1 MSSATRPHLLLVNLG
16 TPTAATPE
24 AVRAFLDEFLSDPEV
39 VDLPGWIWL
48 PILRGMILRSRPRR
62 IAHAYASIWTAE
74 GSPLRAATER
84 MVRGLAALAAGRFTV
99 SAAYRYGEPSLDT
112 ELARLARE
120 ASGPVVVV
128 PLFPQRTGPTTGTAF
143 GRARE
148 AAVRAGVASRLV
160 ERVVPADE
168 PRYVAALAARW
179 RDALAKLAQP
189 PEHLVVSYHGLP
201 VRFDRKENGV
211 YTADCLATTRAFLA
225 ATGWPE
231 DRTTHA
237 YQSRFGPERWLGP
250 ATADVLAAL
259 PRRGVRRVAV
269 MAPGFLTEGLETL
282 EELGIRGRETFLEA
296 GGTDFTY
303 VPAVEDHPAMLE
315 ALAALALA

>member
-1 MSSATRPHLLLVNLG
+1 MTSPARPHLLVVNLG

-24 AVRAFLDEFLSDPEV
+24 AVRSFLEEFLGDPEV
-39 VDLPGWIWL
+39 VDLPRWLWL
-48 PILRGMILRSRPRR
+48 PILHGVILRRRPQRVAR
-62 IAHAYASIWTAE
+62 QYASIWTPD

-84 MVRGLAALAAGRFTV
+84 IVTGLRALATGRFTA

-120 ASGPVVVV
+120 SSGPIVVV
-128 PLFPQRTGPTTGTAF
+128 PLFPHRTGPTTGTAF

-148 AAVRAGVASRLV
+148 MAARAGAASRLV
-160 ERVVPADE
+160 ERSVPADD
-168 PRYVAALAARW
+168 PHYVAALAGRW
-179 RDALAKLAQP
+179 HDALAKLARP

-201 VRFDRKENGV
+201 VRFDRQEGGT
-211 YTADCLATTRAFLA
+211 YSADCRATTRAFLA
-225 ATGWPE
+225 ASGWPE
-231 DRTTHA
+231 ERTTHA

-250 ATADVLAAL
+250 ATADVLAEL
-259 PRRGVRRVAV
+259 PRRGVQSVAV

-282 EELGIRGRETFLEA
+282 EELGIRGRETFVEA
-296 GGTDFTY
+296 GGTDFAY

-315 ALAALALA
+315 ALAALAAV